1 MGVQS
6 RDRDV
11 AIVKALRARSIVG
24 GDPMTKLQVPA
35 IDPSTVEA
43 HVSADKFY
51 PRPFNEPCRGREW
64 RQLGDAA
71 GLTQFGVNLVRLQP
85 GSWSSQRHWHQHEDE
100 FVYILE
106 GEVTLVTDAGRQL
119 LRAGM
124 AAGFPAATR
133 DGHHLINHTDHP
145 ATLIE
150 VGTRARSDEGE
161 YPDIDMKF
169 VVRDGVESYLHKSGD
184 PY

>member
-1 MGVQS
+1 MRSCARGSGSASMASTYLFCRRMSKTGGGKTVPKIDVERAPVRMGSGYPEPFRQKS
-6 RDRDV
+6 LNRT
-11 AIVKALRARSIVG
+11 KRA
-24 GDPMTKLQVPA
+24 
-35 IDPSTVEA
+35 
-43 HVSADKFY
+43 
-51 PRPFNEPCRGREW
+51 
-64 RQLGDAA
+64 LGDAA

-85 GSWSSQRHWHQHEDE
+85 GAWSSQRHWHQHEDE

-133 DGHHLINHTDHP
+133 DGHHLINHTDRP

-150 VGTRARSDEGE
+150 IGTRARSEEGE
-161 YPDIDMKF
+161 YPDIDMKW
-169 VVRDGVESYLHKSGD
+169 VVRDGVESYLHKNGD